1 MAKVKSRV
9 RIRDSD
15 PGFRKLR
22 KRLKGPNRVDIGIF
36 AKQGSDLV
44 IQAASNEFGTS
55 RIPERSHLRAGI
67 DEGKEKIDKFI
78 ASSFNRILAGRSS
91 KLIELGR
98 LGLLG
103 TSLVVGKI
111 NKGPFVKNATATIKA
126 KKGSTKPLINT
137 TRMRNSYTHRIVK

>member
-1 MAKVKSRV
+1 MGSFKARV
-9 RIRDSD
+9 RVRDSD
-15 PGFRKLR
+15 PGFKKLK
-22 KRLKGPNRVDIGIF
+22 KRLKGPDRVDIGVF

-44 IQAASNEFGTS
+44 IYAASNEFGTS

-78 ASSFNRILAGRSS
+78 ASSFSRMFAGKST
-91 KLIELGR
+91 KIIELGR

-111 NKGPFVKNATATIKA
+111 NKGPFVKNKPSTIRA
-126 KKGSTKPLINT
+126 KKSSKPLIDT
-137 TRMRNSYTHRIVK
+137 GRLIASYNHRIVK

>member
-1 MAKVKSRV
+1 MGSFKARV
-9 RIRDSD
+9 RVRDSD
-15 PGFRKLR
+15 PGFKKLK
-22 KRLKGPNRVDIGIF
+22 KRLKGPDRVDIGVF

-44 IQAASNEFGTS
+44 IYAAANEFGTS

-78 ASSFNRILAGRSS
+78 ASSFNRMFAGRST
-91 KLIELGR
+91 KVIELGR

-111 NKGPFVKNATATIKA
+111 NKGPFVKNKPSTIQQ
-126 KKGSTKPLINT
+126 KGSSKPLIDT
-137 TRMRNSYTHRIVK
+137 GRLRASYTHRIVK

>member
-1 MAKVKSRV
+1 MAFKAKVRV
-9 RIRDSD
+9 RDSD
-15 PGFRKLR
+15 PGFKKLK
-22 KRLKGPNRVDIGIF
+22 KRLKGPDRVDIGIF

-67 DEGKEKIDKFI
+67 DEGKEKINSFI
-78 ASSFNRILAGRSS
+78 ASSFSRMFAGKST
-91 KLIELGR
+91 KIIELGR

-111 NKGPFVKNATATIKA
+111 NKGPFKPNKPKTVQR
-126 KKGSTKPLINT
+126 KGSSKPLIDT
-137 TRMRNSYTHRIVK
+137 GRLRASYTHRVVK

>member
-1 MAKVKSRV
+1 MASFKAKV

-15 PGFRKLR
+15 PGFKKL
-22 KRLKGPNRVDIGIF
+22 KRSLKGPDRVDIGVF

-44 IQAASNEFGTS
+44 IYAAANEFGTS
-55 RIPERSHLRAGI
+55 TIPERSHLRAGI

-78 ASSFNRILAGRSS
+78 AGSFNKMFAGRST
-91 KLIELGR
+91 KVIEIGR

-111 NKGPFVKNATATIKA
+111 NKGPFVKNKPATIRA
-126 KKGSTKPLINT
+126 KGSSKPLINT
-137 TRMRNSYTHRIVK
+137 GRLRASYTHRVVK

>member
-1 MAKVKSRV
+1 MAVKSRI

-15 PGFRKLR
+15 PGFKKLK
-22 KRLKGPNRVDIGIF
+22 KRLSGPDRVDIGVF

-44 IQAASNEFGTS
+44 IYAAANEFGTS

-67 DEGKEKIDKFI
+67 DEGKEKINSFI
-78 ASSFNRILAGRSS
+78 ASSFSRMFAGKSTKRIE
-91 KLIELGR
+91 IGR

-111 NKGPFVKNATATIKA
+111 NKGPFVKNKPSTIRA
-126 KKGSTKPLINT
+126 KKSSKPLINT
-137 TRMRNSYTHRIVK
+137 GRLRASYTHRIVK